1 MRKVYYNIV
10 VKIKDKIMT
19 LREFIESGDA
29 TTRYL
34 ITNYNKTVFV
44 GIYEGVELL
53 TDDREEIE
61 ELLTHVVEVWTIKK
75 DKNDMPYIKMW
86 IYNAIRA

>member
-1 MRKVYYNIV
+1 
-10 VKIKDKIMT
+10 MT

-44 GIYEGVELL
+44 GIYEGDELL

-61 ELLTHVVEVWTIKK
+61 ELLTHVVEVWTIKE
-75 DKNDMPYIKMW
+75 DRHETPYIKMW
-86 IYNAIRA
+86 VYDAIKEVKQ